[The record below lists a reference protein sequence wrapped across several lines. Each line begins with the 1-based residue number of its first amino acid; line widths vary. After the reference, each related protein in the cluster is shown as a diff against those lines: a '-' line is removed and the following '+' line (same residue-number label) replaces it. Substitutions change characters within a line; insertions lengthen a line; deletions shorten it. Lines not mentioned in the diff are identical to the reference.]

1 MEIHYCIVG
10 CTKMNER
17 FFTNTITIYNKKQ
30 DESFQ
35 RTIINKVYARKN
47 RKIVVNSNGEEVAS
61 SETIIIPTKIA
72 TINNQLAINSYI
84 DNRSLDKNSSILNFT
99 LNSALI
105 DTPWTIMAGD
115 YIVDGYCDLDF
126 DITKIK
132 KEHKLFQII
141 SFADNRKGNLQH
153 FKIEVSE

>member
-10 CTKMNER
+10 CTKMNES

-105 DTPWTIMAGD
+105 DTPWTIMTGD
-115 YIVDGYCDLDF
+115 YIVGGYCDLDF